1 MSIEPQGRCKKLNH
15 QQTHTLSGDVLFFST
30 GELKMMFTRRQF
42 IAAAAAAAASAGA
55 PAVFA
60 QKKSVKI
67 AVGGKALYYY
77 LPISI
82 AESQGYFKDEGL
94 DVEIIDFQGGSR
106 SLQAVVGGS
115 ADVVSGAFEHTLA
128 MQARGQ
134 SLQAFVLQGRAP
146 QCVFAVSNK
155 TMPNYK
161 SLSDLKGKKIGVT
174 APGSSS
180 HAIALFVLS
189 TAGIKANEVSFIGVG
204 ASSAA
209 VAAMRSG
216 QIDAFVN
223 LDPVIATLEKDNI
236 IKIVADTRVIEESDK
251 LFGGPMVAGCLYAPT
266 RYIKENPEIVQGL
279 TNAVVRADR
288 WLAKATAEDI
298 VKAVPESYF
307 LGNKEIYIAGFMKN
321 RPALSKDGYIP
332 EKAPEISFRSLQ
344 IVNKK
349 LENFKPDYRA
359 VYTNAFVEAAHKKYP
374 F

>member
-1 MSIEPQGRCKKLNH
+1 M
-15 QQTHTLSGDVLFFST
+15 V
-30 GELKMMFTRRQF
+30 FTRRE
-42 IAAAAAAAASAGA
+42 ILAAAAAAAATSFA
-55 PAVFA
+55 PSVFA
-60 QKKSVKI
+60 AGKSVKI

-82 AESQGYFKDEGL
+82 AESLGYFKDEGL
-94 DVEIIDFQGGSR
+94 DVEIIDFQGGSK

-146 QCVFAVSNK
+146 QCVFAVSKK
-155 TMPNYK
+155 TMPDYK
-161 SLSDLKGKKIGVT
+161 DLKDLKGKKIGVT

-180 HAIALFVLS
+180 HAIAIFILS
-189 TAGIKANEVSFIGVG
+189 TAGLKPSDVSFIGVG
-204 ASSAA
+204 SSSAA

-223 LDPVIATLEKDNI
+223 LDPVIATLEKDDI
-236 IKIVADTRVIEESDK
+236 IRIVEDTRIVEESDK

-266 RYIKENPEIVQGL
+266 RFIKENPDIVQGL

-288 WLAKATAEDI
+288 WLAKATAEEI

-307 LGNKEIYIAGFMKN
+307 LGNKEIYLAGFMKN
-321 RPALSKDGYIP
+321 RPALSKDGRIP
-332 EKAPEISFRSLQ
+332 EGAPEISFKSLQ
-344 IVNKK
+344 IVNPR
-349 LENFKPDYRA
+349 LANFKPDFKA
-359 VYTNAFVEAAHKKYP
+359 VYTNKFVEEAHKKYP
-374 F
+374 Q

>member
-1 MSIEPQGRCKKLNH
+1 M
-15 QQTHTLSGDVLFFST
+15 V
-30 GELKMMFTRRQF
+30 FTRRE
-42 IAAAAAAAASAGA
+42 ILAAAAAAAATSFA
-55 PAVFA
+55 PSVFA
-60 QKKSVKI
+60 AGKSVKI

-82 AESQGYFKDEGL
+82 AESLGYFKDEGL
-94 DVEIIDFQGGSR
+94 DVEIIDFQGGSK

-146 QCVFAVSNK
+146 QCVFAVSKK
-155 TMPNYK
+155 TMPDYK
-161 SLSDLKGKKIGVT
+161 DLKDLKGKKIGVT

-180 HAIALFVLS
+180 HAIAIFILS
-189 TAGIKANEVSFIGVG
+189 TAGLKPSDVSFIGVG
-204 ASSAA
+204 SSSAA

-223 LDPVIATLEKDNI
+223 LDPVIATLEKDDI
-236 IKIVADTRVIEESDK
+236 IRIVEDTRIVEESDK

-266 RYIKENPEIVQGL
+266 RFIKENPDIVQGL

-307 LGNKEIYIAGFMKN
+307 LGNKEIYLAGFTKN
-321 RPALSKDGYIP
+321 RPALSKDGRIP
-332 EKAPEISFRSLQ
+332 EGAPEISFKSLQ
-344 IVNKK
+344 IVNPR
-349 LENFKPDYRA
+349 LANFKPDFKA
-359 VYTNAFVEAAHKKYP
+359 VYTNKFVEEAHKKYP
-374 F
+374 Q

>member
-1 MSIEPQGRCKKLNH
+1 M
-15 QQTHTLSGDVLFFST
+15 V
-30 GELKMMFTRRQF
+30 FTRRE
-42 IAAAAAAAASAGA
+42 ILAAAAAAAATSFA
-55 PAVFA
+55 PSVFA
-60 QKKSVKI
+60 AGKSVKI

-82 AESQGYFKDEGL
+82 AESLGYFKDEGL
-94 DVEIIDFQGGSR
+94 DVEIIDFQGGSK

-146 QCVFAVSNK
+146 QCVFAVSKK
-155 TMPNYK
+155 TMPDYK
-161 SLSDLKGKKIGVT
+161 DLKDLKGKKIGVT

-180 HAIALFVLS
+180 HAIAIFILS
-189 TAGIKANEVSFIGVG
+189 TAGLKPSDVSFIGVG
-204 ASSAA
+204 SSSAA

-223 LDPVIATLEKDNI
+223 LDPVIATLEKDDI
-236 IKIVADTRVIEESDK
+236 IRIVEDTRNVEESDK

-266 RYIKENPEIVQGL
+266 RFIKENPDIVQGL

-307 LGNKEIYIAGFMKN
+307 LGNKEIYLAGFMKN
-321 RPALSKDGYIP
+321 RPALSKDGRIP
-332 EKAPEISFRSLQ
+332 EGAPEISFKSLQ
-344 IVNKK
+344 IVNPR
-349 LENFKPDYRA
+349 LANFKPDFKA
-359 VYTNAFVEAAHKKYP
+359 VYTNKFVEEAHKKYP
-374 F
+374 Q

>member
-1 MSIEPQGRCKKLNH
+1 M
-15 QQTHTLSGDVLFFST
+15 V
-30 GELKMMFTRRQF
+30 FTRRE
-42 IAAAAAAAASAGA
+42 ILAAAAAAAATSFA
-55 PAVFA
+55 PSVFA
-60 QKKSVKI
+60 AGKSVKI

-82 AESQGYFKDEGL
+82 AESLGYFKDEGL
-94 DVEIIDFQGGSR
+94 DVEIIDFQGGSK

-146 QCVFAVSNK
+146 QCVFAVSKK
-155 TMPNYK
+155 TMPDYK
-161 SLSDLKGKKIGVT
+161 DLKDLKGKKIGVT

-180 HAIALFVLS
+180 HAIAIFILS
-189 TAGIKANEVSFIGVG
+189 TAGLKPSDVSFIGVG
-204 ASSAA
+204 SSSAA

-223 LDPVIATLEKDNI
+223 LDPVIATLEKDDI
-236 IKIVADTRVIEESDK
+236 IRIVEDTRIVEESDK

-266 RYIKENPEIVQGL
+266 HFIKENPDIVQGL

-307 LGNKEIYIAGFMKN
+307 LGNKEIYLAGFMKN
-321 RPALSKDGYIP
+321 RPALSKDGRIP
-332 EKAPEISFRSLQ
+332 EGAPEISFKSLQ
-344 IVNKK
+344 IVNPR
-349 LENFKPDYRA
+349 LANFKPDFKA
-359 VYTNAFVEAAHKKYP
+359 VYTNKFVEEAHKKYP
-374 F
+374 Q

>member
-1 MSIEPQGRCKKLNH
+1 M
-15 QQTHTLSGDVLFFST
+15 V
-30 GELKMMFTRRQF
+30 FTRRE
-42 IAAAAAAAASAGA
+42 ILAAAAAAAATSFAPSA
-55 PAVFA
+55 FA
-60 QKKSVKI
+60 AGKSVKI

-82 AESQGYFKDEGL
+82 AESLGYFKDEGL
-94 DVEIIDFQGGSR
+94 DVEIIDFQGGSK

-146 QCVFAVSNK
+146 QCVFAVSKK
-155 TMPNYK
+155 TMPDYK
-161 SLSDLKGKKIGVT
+161 DLKDLKGKKIGVT

-180 HAIALFVLS
+180 HAIAIFILS
-189 TAGIKANEVSFIGVG
+189 TAGLKPSDVSFIGVG
-204 ASSAA
+204 SSSAA

-223 LDPVIATLEKDNI
+223 LDPVIATLEKDDI
-236 IKIVADTRVIEESDK
+236 IRIVEDTRIVEESDK

-266 RYIKENPEIVQGL
+266 RFIKENPDIVQGL

-307 LGNKEIYIAGFMKN
+307 LGNKEIYLAGFMKN
-321 RPALSKDGYIP
+321 RPALSKDGRIP
-332 EKAPEISFRSLQ
+332 EGAPEISFKSLQ
-344 IVNKK
+344 IVNPR
-349 LENFKPDYRA
+349 LANFKPDFKA
-359 VYTNAFVEAAHKKYP
+359 VYTNKFVEEAHKKYP
-374 F
+374 Q

>member
-1 MSIEPQGRCKKLNH
+1 M
-15 QQTHTLSGDVLFFST
+15 V
-30 GELKMMFTRRQF
+30 FTRRE
-42 IAAAAAAAASAGA
+42 ILAAAAAAAATSFAPSVFGAG
-55 PAVFA
+55 
-60 QKKSVKI
+60 KSVKI

-82 AESQGYFKDEGL
+82 AESLGYFMDEGL
-94 DVEIIDFQGGSR
+94 DVEIIDFQGGSK

-146 QCVFAVSNK
+146 QCVFAVSKK
-155 TMPNYK
+155 TMPDYK
-161 SLSDLKGKKIGVT
+161 DLKDLKGKKIGVT

-180 HAIALFVLS
+180 HAIAIFILS
-189 TAGIKANEVSFIGVG
+189 TAGLKPSDVSFIGVG
-204 ASSAA
+204 SSSAA

-223 LDPVIATLEKDNI
+223 LDPVIATLEKDDI
-236 IKIVADTRVIEESDK
+236 IRIVEDTRIVEESDK

-266 RYIKENPEIVQGL
+266 RFIKENPDIVQGL

-307 LGNKEIYIAGFMKN
+307 LGNKEIYLAGFMKN
-321 RPALSKDGYIP
+321 RPALSKDGRIP
-332 EKAPEISFRSLQ
+332 EGAPEISFKSLQ
-344 IVNKK
+344 IVNPR
-349 LENFKPDYRA
+349 LANFKPDFKA
-359 VYTNAFVEAAHKKYP
+359 VYTNKFVEEAHKKYP
-374 F
+374 Q

>member
-1 MSIEPQGRCKKLNH
+1 M
-15 QQTHTLSGDVLFFST
+15 V
-30 GELKMMFTRRQF
+30 FTRREIF
-42 IAAAAAAAASAGA
+42 AAAAAAAATSFA
-55 PAVFA
+55 PSVFA
-60 QKKSVKI
+60 AGKSVKI

-82 AESQGYFKDEGL
+82 AESLGYFKDEGL
-94 DVEIIDFQGGSR
+94 DVEIIDFQGGSK

-146 QCVFAVSNK
+146 QCVFAVSKK
-155 TMPNYK
+155 TMPDYK
-161 SLSDLKGKKIGVT
+161 DLKDLKGKKIGVT

-180 HAIALFVLS
+180 HAIAIFILS
-189 TAGIKANEVSFIGVG
+189 TAGLKPSDVSFIGVG
-204 ASSAA
+204 SSSAA

-223 LDPVIATLEKDNI
+223 LDPVIATQEKDDI
-236 IKIVADTRVIEESDK
+236 IRIVEDTRIVEESDK

-266 RYIKENPEIVQGL
+266 RFIKENPDIVQGL

-307 LGNKEIYIAGFMKN
+307 LGNKEIYLAGFMKN
-321 RPALSKDGYIP
+321 RPALSKDGRIP
-332 EKAPEISFRSLQ
+332 EGAPEISFKSLQ
-344 IVNKK
+344 IVNPR
-349 LENFKPDYRA
+349 LANFKPDFKA
-359 VYTNAFVEAAHKKYP
+359 VYTNKFVEEAHKKYP
-374 F
+374 Q

>member
-1 MSIEPQGRCKKLNH
+1 MP
-15 QQTHTLSGDVLFFST
+15 
-30 GELKMMFTRRQF
+30 FTRRQL
-42 IAAAAAAAASAGA
+42 ITAAAAAVTAGCAPSVFAAS
-55 PAVFA
+55 
-60 QKKSVKI
+60 KSVKI

-82 AESQGYFKDEGL
+82 AERLGYFKDEGL

-134 SLQAFVLQGRAP
+134 SMQAFVLQGRAP
-146 QCVFAVSNK
+146 QCVFAVSKK

-161 SLSDLKGKKIGVT
+161 SLTDLKGKRVGVT

-180 HAIALFVLS
+180 HAIAIYVLS
-189 TAGIKANEVSFIGVG
+189 TAGIKPNEVSFIGVG
-204 ASSAA
+204 ASAAA

-223 LDPVIATLEKDNI
+223 LDPVIATLEKDDI
-236 IKIVADTRVIEESDK
+236 IQIVADTRVVEESDK

-288 WLAKATAEDI
+288 WLAKATPEDI
-298 VKAVPESYF
+298 VKTVPESYF
-307 LGNKEIYIAGFMKN
+307 LGNKEIYVAGFMKN
-321 RPALSKDGYIP
+321 RPALSPDGGIP
-332 EKAPEISFRSLQ
+332 DQAPEISFKSLQ
-344 IVNKK
+344 IVNAK
-349 LENFKPDYRA
+349 LSNFKPDYKA
-359 VYTNAFVEAAHKKYP
+359 VYTNAFVEQAHKKYP
-374 F
+374 N

>member
-1 MSIEPQGRCKKLNH
+1 M
-15 QQTHTLSGDVLFFST
+15 V
-30 GELKMMFTRRQF
+30 FTRRE
-42 IAAAAAAAASAGA
+42 ILAAAAAAAATSFA
-55 PAVFA
+55 PSVFA
-60 QKKSVKI
+60 AGKSVKI

-82 AESQGYFKDEGL
+82 AESLGYFKDEGL
-94 DVEIIDFQGGSR
+94 DVEIIDFQGGSK

-146 QCVFAVSNK
+146 QCVFAVSKK
-155 TMPNYK
+155 TMPDYK
-161 SLSDLKGKKIGVT
+161 DLKDLKGKKIGVT

-180 HAIALFVLS
+180 HAIAIFILS
-189 TAGIKANEVSFIGVG
+189 TAGLKPSDVSFIGVG
-204 ASSAA
+204 SSSAA

-223 LDPVIATLEKDNI
+223 LDPVIATLEKDDI
-236 IKIVADTRVIEESDK
+236 IRIVEDTRIVEESDK

-266 RYIKENPEIVQGL
+266 RFIKENPDIVQSL

-307 LGNKEIYIAGFMKN
+307 LGNKEIYLAGFMKN
-321 RPALSKDGYIP
+321 RPALSRDGRIP
-332 EKAPEISFRSLQ
+332 EGAPEISFKSLQ
-344 IVNKK
+344 IVNPR
-349 LENFKPDYRA
+349 LANFKPDFKA
-359 VYTNAFVEAAHKKYP
+359 VYTNKFVEEAHKKYP
-374 F
+374 Q

>member
-1 MSIEPQGRCKKLNH
+1 M
-15 QQTHTLSGDVLFFST
+15 V
-30 GELKMMFTRRQF
+30 FTRRE
-42 IAAAAAAAASAGA
+42 ILAAAAAAAATSFA
-55 PAVFA
+55 PSVFA
-60 QKKSVKI
+60 AGKSVKI

-82 AESQGYFKDEGL
+82 AESLGYFKDEGL
-94 DVEIIDFQGGSR
+94 DVEIIDFQGGSK

-146 QCVFAVSNK
+146 QCVFAVSKK
-155 TMPNYK
+155 TMPDYK
-161 SLSDLKGKKIGVT
+161 DLKDLKGKKIGVT

-180 HAIALFVLS
+180 HAIAIFILS
-189 TAGIKANEVSFIGVG
+189 TAGLKPSDVSFIGVG
-204 ASSAA
+204 SSSAA

-223 LDPVIATLEKDNI
+223 LDPVIATLEKDDI
-236 IKIVADTRVIEESDK
+236 IRIVEDTRIVEESDK

-266 RYIKENPEIVQGL
+266 RFIKENPDIVQGL
-279 TNAVVRADR
+279 TNAVVRADW

-307 LGNKEIYIAGFMKN
+307 LGNKEIYLAGFMKN
-321 RPALSKDGYIP
+321 RPALSKDGRIP
-332 EKAPEISFRSLQ
+332 EGAPEISFKSLQ
-344 IVNKK
+344 IVNPR
-349 LENFKPDYRA
+349 LANFKPDFKA
-359 VYTNAFVEAAHKKYP
+359 VYTNKFVEEAHKKYP
-374 F
+374 Q

>member
-1 MSIEPQGRCKKLNH
+1 ML
-15 QQTHTLSGDVLFFST
+15 
-30 GELKMMFTRRQF
+30 FTRRQF
-42 IAAAAAAAASAGA
+42 ISAIAAGAAVSSAPGVFAAS
-55 PAVFA
+55 
-60 QKKSVKI
+60 KSVKI

-82 AESQGYFKDEGL
+82 AESLGYFKDEGL

-115 ADVVSGAFEHTLA
+115 ADVVSGAFEHTLS

-134 SLQAFVLQGRAP
+134 AMQAFVLQGRAP
-146 QCVFAVSNK
+146 QCVFAVSRKNL
-155 TMPNYK
+155 PNFK
-161 SLSDLKGKKIGVT
+161 SMEELKGKRIGVT

-180 HAIALFVLS
+180 HAIAIFILRN
-189 TAGIKANEVSFIGVG
+189 AGIKPNEVSFIGVG

-236 IKIVADTRVIEESDK
+236 IQIVADTRVIEESDK
-251 LFGGPMVAGCLYAPT
+251 IFGGPMVAGCLYAPV
-266 RYIKENPEIVQGL
+266 RYIKEHPDVVQGL
-279 TNAVVRADR
+279 TNAVVRANR
-288 WLAKATAEDI
+288 WLAQATAEDI

-307 LGNKEIYIAGFMKN
+307 LGNKDIYVAGFLKN

-332 EKAPEISFRSLQ
+332 ENAPEISFKSLQ
-344 IVNKK
+344 IVNAK
-349 LENFKPDYRA
+349 LNNFKPDYKA
-359 VYTNAFVEAAHKKYP
+359 VFTNAFVEQAHKKYP
-374 F
+374 S

>member
-1 MSIEPQGRCKKLNH
+1 
-15 QQTHTLSGDVLFFST
+15 
-30 GELKMMFTRRQF
+30 MFITRRQL
-42 IAAAAAAAASAGA
+42 ITAAAAAAAVGTAPSVLAAG
-55 PAVFA
+55 
-60 QKKSVKI
+60 KSVKI

-82 AESQGYFKDEGL
+82 AERLGYFKDEGL

-115 ADVVSGAFEHTLA
+115 ADVVSGAFEHVLA

-134 SLQAFVLQGRAP
+134 SMQAFVLQGRAP
-146 QCVFAVSNK
+146 QCVFAVSKK

-161 SLSDLKGKKIGVT
+161 TLADLKGKKIGVT

-180 HAIALFVLS
+180 HAIAIFILRS
-189 TAGIKANEVSFIGVG
+189 AGIKPSDVSFIGVG

-236 IKIVADTRVIEESDK
+236 IQIVADTRVVEESDK
-251 LFGGPMVAGCLYAPT
+251 IFGGPMVAGCLYAPT
-266 RYIKENPEIVQGL
+266 RYIKKNPDIVQGL

-298 VKAVPESYF
+298 VKTVPESYF
-307 LGNKEIYIAGFMKN
+307 LGNKDIYVAGFLKN

-332 EKAPEISFRSLQ
+332 ENAPAISFQSLQ
-344 IVNKK
+344 IVNSK
-349 LENFKPDYRA
+349 LEGFKPDFKA
-359 VYTNAFVEAAHKKYP
+359 SFTNQFVEQAHKKYP
-374 F
+374 N

>member
-1 MSIEPQGRCKKLNH
+1 M
-15 QQTHTLSGDVLFFST
+15 V
-30 GELKMMFTRRQF
+30 FTRRE
-42 IAAAAAAAASAGA
+42 ILAAAAAAAATSFA
-55 PAVFA
+55 PSVFA
-60 QKKSVKI
+60 AGKSVKI

-82 AESQGYFKDEGL
+82 AESLGYFKDEGL
-94 DVEIIDFQGGSR
+94 DVEIIDFQGGSK

-146 QCVFAVSNK
+146 QCVFAVSKK
-155 TMPNYK
+155 TMPDYK
-161 SLSDLKGKKIGVT
+161 DLKDLKGKKIGVT

-180 HAIALFVLS
+180 HAIAIFILS
-189 TAGIKANEVSFIGVG
+189 TAGLKPSDVSFIGVG
-204 ASSAA
+204 SSSAA

-223 LDPVIATLEKDNI
+223 LDPVIATLEKDDI
-236 IKIVADTRVIEESDK
+236 IRIVEDTRIVEESDK

-266 RYIKENPEIVQGL
+266 RFIKENPYIVQGL

-307 LGNKEIYIAGFMKN
+307 LGNKEIYLAGFMKN
-321 RPALSKDGYIP
+321 RPALSKDGRIP
-332 EKAPEISFRSLQ
+332 EGAPEISFKSLQ
-344 IVNKK
+344 IVNPR
-349 LENFKPDYRA
+349 LANFKPDFKA
-359 VYTNAFVEAAHKKYP
+359 VYTNKFVEEAHKKYP
-374 F
+374 Q

>member
-1 MSIEPQGRCKKLNH
+1 M
-15 QQTHTLSGDVLFFST
+15 V
-30 GELKMMFTRRQF
+30 FTRRE
-42 IAAAAAAAASAGA
+42 ILAAAAAAAATSFA
-55 PAVFA
+55 PSVFA
-60 QKKSVKI
+60 AGKSVKI

-82 AESQGYFKDEGL
+82 AESLGYFKDEGL
-94 DVEIIDFQGGSR
+94 DVEIIDFQGGSK

-146 QCVFAVSNK
+146 QCVFAVSKK
-155 TMPNYK
+155 TMPDYK
-161 SLSDLKGKKIGVT
+161 DLKDLKGKKIGVT

-180 HAIALFVLS
+180 HAIAIFILS
-189 TAGIKANEVSFIGVG
+189 TAGLKPSDVSFIGVG
-204 ASSAA
+204 SSSAA

-223 LDPVIATLEKDNI
+223 LDPVIATLEKDDI
-236 IKIVADTRVIEESDK
+236 IRIVEDTRIVEESDK

-266 RYIKENPEIVQGL
+266 RFIKENPDIVQGL

-288 WLAKATAEDI
+288 WLAKAAAEDI

-307 LGNKEIYIAGFMKN
+307 LGNKEIYLAGFMKN
-321 RPALSKDGYIP
+321 RPALSKDGRIP
-332 EKAPEISFRSLQ
+332 EGAPEISFKSLQ
-344 IVNKK
+344 IVNPR
-349 LENFKPDYRA
+349 LANFKPDFKA
-359 VYTNAFVEAAHKKYP
+359 VYTNKFVEEAHKKYP
-374 F
+374 Q

>member
-1 MSIEPQGRCKKLNH
+1 M
-15 QQTHTLSGDVLFFST
+15 V
-30 GELKMMFTRRQF
+30 FTRRE
-42 IAAAAAAAASAGA
+42 ILAAAAAAAATSFA
-55 PAVFA
+55 PSVFA
-60 QKKSVKI
+60 AGKSVKI

-82 AESQGYFKDEGL
+82 AESLGYFKDEGL
-94 DVEIIDFQGGSR
+94 DVEIIDFQGGSK

-146 QCVFAVSNK
+146 QCVFAVSKK
-155 TMPNYK
+155 TMPDYK
-161 SLSDLKGKKIGVT
+161 DLKDLKGKKIGVT

-180 HAIALFVLS
+180 HAIAIFILS
-189 TAGIKANEVSFIGVG
+189 TAGLKPSDVSFIGVG
-204 ASSAA
+204 SSSAA

-223 LDPVIATLEKDNI
+223 LDPVIATLEKDDI
-236 IKIVADTRVIEESDK
+236 IRIVEDTRIVEESDK

-266 RYIKENPEIVQGL
+266 RFIKENPDIVQGL

-307 LGNKEIYIAGFMKN
+307 LGNKEIYLAGFMKN
-321 RPALSKDGYIP
+321 RPALSRDGRIP
-332 EKAPEISFRSLQ
+332 EGAPEISFKSLQ
-344 IVNKK
+344 IVNPR
-349 LENFKPDYRA
+349 LANFKPDFKA
-359 VYTNAFVEAAHKKYP
+359 VYTNKFVEEAHKKYP
-374 F
+374 Q

>member
-1 MSIEPQGRCKKLNH
+1 M
-15 QQTHTLSGDVLFFST
+15 V
-30 GELKMMFTRRQF
+30 FTRRE
-42 IAAAAAAAASAGA
+42 ILAAAAAAAATSFT
-55 PAVFA
+55 PSVFA
-60 QKKSVKI
+60 AGKSVKI

-82 AESQGYFKDEGL
+82 AESLGYFKDEGL
-94 DVEIIDFQGGSR
+94 DVEIIDFQGGSK

-146 QCVFAVSNK
+146 QCVFAVSKK
-155 TMPNYK
+155 TMPEYK
-161 SLSDLKGKKIGVT
+161 DLKDLKGKKIGVT

-180 HAIALFVLS
+180 HAIAIFILS
-189 TAGIKANEVSFIGVG
+189 TAGLKPSDVSFIGVG
-204 ASSAA
+204 SSSAA

-223 LDPVIATLEKDNI
+223 LDPVIATLERDDI
-236 IKIVADTRVIEESDK
+236 IRIVEDTRIVEESDK

-266 RYIKENPEIVQGL
+266 RFIKENPDIVQGL

-307 LGNKEIYIAGFMKN
+307 LGNKEIYLAGFMKN
-321 RPALSKDGYIP
+321 RPALSKDGRIP
-332 EKAPEISFRSLQ
+332 EGAPEISFKSLQ
-344 IVNKK
+344 IVNPR
-349 LENFKPDYRA
+349 LANFKPDFKA
-359 VYTNAFVEAAHKKYP
+359 VYTNKFVEEAHKKYP
-374 F
+374 Q

>member
-1 MSIEPQGRCKKLNH
+1 ML
-15 QQTHTLSGDVLFFST
+15 
-30 GELKMMFTRRQF
+30 FTRRQF
-42 IAAAAAAAASAGA
+42 IAAAAAAAAVGA
-55 PAVFA
+55 TPAAFA
-60 QKKSVKI
+60 SDKSVKI

-82 AESQGYFKDEGL
+82 AESLGYFKDEGL
-94 DVEIIDFQGGSR
+94 DVQIIDFQGGSR

-115 ADVVSGAFEHTLA
+115 ADVVSGAFEHTLS
-128 MQARGQ
+128 MQARHQ

-161 SLSDLKGKKIGVT
+161 TLTDLKGKKIGVT

-180 HAIALFVLS
+180 HAIAQFVLS
-189 TAGIKANEVSFIGVG
+189 SAGIKPNEVSFIGVG

-236 IKIVADTRVIEESDK
+236 IKIVADTRVVEESDK
-251 LFGGPMVAGCLYAPT
+251 IFGGPLVAGCLYAPT
-266 RYIKENPEIVQGL
+266 SYIEKNPEIVQGL

-307 LGNKEIYIAGFMKN
+307 LGNKDIYVEGFLKN

-332 EKAPEISFRSLQ
+332 DHAPEISFKMLQ

-349 LENFKPDYRA
+349 LENFKPDFKA
-359 VYTNAFVEAAHKKYP
+359 VYTNRFVEVADKKYP
-374 F
+374 N

>member
-1 MSIEPQGRCKKLNH
+1 M
-15 QQTHTLSGDVLFFST
+15 V
-30 GELKMMFTRRQF
+30 FTRRE
-42 IAAAAAAAASAGA
+42 ILAAAAAAAATSFA
-55 PAVFA
+55 PSVFA
-60 QKKSVKI
+60 AGKSVKI

-82 AESQGYFKDEGL
+82 AESLGYFKDEGL
-94 DVEIIDFQGGSR
+94 DVEIIDFQGGSK

-146 QCVFAVSNK
+146 QCVFAVSKK
-155 TMPNYK
+155 TMPDYK
-161 SLSDLKGKKIGVT
+161 DLKDLKGKKIGVT

-180 HAIALFVLS
+180 HAIAIFILS
-189 TAGIKANEVSFIGVG
+189 TAGLKPSDVSFIGVG
-204 ASSAA
+204 SSSAA

-223 LDPVIATLEKDNI
+223 LDPVIATLEKDDI
-236 IKIVADTRVIEESDK
+236 IRIVEDTRIVEESDK

-266 RYIKENPEIVQGL
+266 RFIKENPDIVQGL

-307 LGNKEIYIAGFMKN
+307 LGNKEIYLAGFMKN
-321 RPALSKDGYIP
+321 RPALSKDGSIP
-332 EKAPEISFRSLQ
+332 EGAPEISFKSLQ
-344 IVNKK
+344 IVNPR
-349 LENFKPDYRA
+349 LANFKPDFKA
-359 VYTNAFVEAAHKKYP
+359 VYTNKFVEEAHKKYP
-374 F
+374 Q

>member
-1 MSIEPQGRCKKLNH
+1 ML
-15 QQTHTLSGDVLFFST
+15 
-30 GELKMMFTRRQF
+30 FTRRQF
-42 IAAAAAAAASAGA
+42 IAAAAAAAAVGTT
-55 PAVFA
+55 PAAFA
-60 QKKSVKI
+60 SDKSVKI

-82 AESQGYFKDEGL
+82 AESLGYFKDEGL
-94 DVEIIDFQGGSR
+94 DVQIIDFQGGSR

-115 ADVVSGAFEHTLA
+115 ADVVSGAFEHTLS
-128 MQARGQ
+128 MQARHQ

-161 SLSDLKGKKIGVT
+161 TLTDLKGKKIGVT

-180 HAIALFVLS
+180 HAIAQFVLS
-189 TAGIKANEVSFIGVG
+189 SAGIKPNEVSFIGVG

-236 IKIVADTRVIEESDK
+236 IKIVADTRVVEESDK
-251 LFGGPMVAGCLYAPT
+251 IFGGPSSQAASTPPRAT
-266 RYIKENPEIVQGL
+266 SKEPRDRPGP

-307 LGNKEIYIAGFMKN
+307 LGNKDIYVEGFLKN

-332 EKAPEISFRSLQ
+332 DHAPEISFKMLQ

-349 LENFKPDYRA
+349 LENFKPDFKA
-359 VYTNAFVEAAHKKYP
+359 VYTNRFVEVADKKYP
-374 F
+374 N

>member
-1 MSIEPQGRCKKLNH
+1 M
-15 QQTHTLSGDVLFFST
+15 V
-30 GELKMMFTRRQF
+30 FTRRE
-42 IAAAAAAAASAGA
+42 ILAAAAAAAATSFA
-55 PAVFA
+55 PSVFA
-60 QKKSVKI
+60 AGKSVKI

-82 AESQGYFKDEGL
+82 AESLGYFKDEGL
-94 DVEIIDFQGGSR
+94 DVEIIDFQGGSK

-146 QCVFAVSNK
+146 QCVFAVSKK
-155 TMPNYK
+155 TMPDYK
-161 SLSDLKGKKIGVT
+161 DLKDLKGKKIGVT

-180 HAIALFVLS
+180 HAIAIFILS
-189 TAGIKANEVSFIGVG
+189 TAGLKPSDVSFIGVG
-204 ASSAA
+204 SSSAA

-223 LDPVIATLEKDNI
+223 LDPVIATLEKDDI
-236 IKIVADTRVIEESDK
+236 IRIVEDTRIVEESDK

-266 RYIKENPEIVQGL
+266 RFIKENPDIVQGL
-279 TNAVVRADR
+279 TNAVMRADR

-307 LGNKEIYIAGFMKN
+307 LGNKEIYLAGFMKN
-321 RPALSKDGYIP
+321 RPALSKDGRIP
-332 EKAPEISFRSLQ
+332 EGAPEISFKSLQ
-344 IVNKK
+344 IVNPR
-349 LENFKPDYRA
+349 LANFKPDFKA
-359 VYTNAFVEAAHKKYP
+359 VYTNKFVEEAHKKYP
-374 F
+374 Q

>member
-1 MSIEPQGRCKKLNH
+1 M
-15 QQTHTLSGDVLFFST
+15 V
-30 GELKMMFTRRQF
+30 FTRRE
-42 IAAAAAAAASAGA
+42 ILAAAAAAAATSFAPSA
-55 PAVFA
+55 FA
-60 QKKSVKI
+60 AGKSVKI

-82 AESQGYFKDEGL
+82 AESLGYFKDEGL
-94 DVEIIDFQGGSR
+94 DVEIIDFQGGSK

-146 QCVFAVSNK
+146 QCVFAVSKK
-155 TMPNYK
+155 TMPDYK
-161 SLSDLKGKKIGVT
+161 DLKDLKGKKIGVT

-180 HAIALFVLS
+180 HAIAIFILS
-189 TAGIKANEVSFIGVG
+189 TAGLKPSDVSFIGVG
-204 ASSAA
+204 SSSAA

-223 LDPVIATLEKDNI
+223 LDPVIATLEKDDI
-236 IKIVADTRVIEESDK
+236 IRIVEDTRIVVESDK

-266 RYIKENPEIVQGL
+266 RFIKENPDIVQGL

-307 LGNKEIYIAGFMKN
+307 LGNKEIYLAGFMKN
-321 RPALSKDGYIP
+321 RPALSKDGRIP
-332 EKAPEISFRSLQ
+332 EGAPEISFKSLQ
-344 IVNKK
+344 IVNPR
-349 LENFKPDYRA
+349 LANFKPDFKA
-359 VYTNAFVEAAHKKYP
+359 VYTNKFVEEAHKKYP
-374 F
+374 Q

>member
-1 MSIEPQGRCKKLNH
+1 M
-15 QQTHTLSGDVLFFST
+15 V
-30 GELKMMFTRRQF
+30 FTRRE
-42 IAAAAAAAASAGA
+42 ILAVAAAAAATSFA
-55 PAVFA
+55 PSVFA
-60 QKKSVKI
+60 TGKSVKI

-82 AESQGYFKDEGL
+82 AESLGYFKEEGL
-94 DVEIIDFQGGSR
+94 DVEIIDFQGGSK

-146 QCVFAVSNK
+146 QCVFAVSKK
-155 TMPNYK
+155 TMPDYK
-161 SLSDLKGKKIGVT
+161 DLKDLKGKKIGVT

-180 HAIALFVLS
+180 HAIAIFILS
-189 TAGIKANEVSFIGVG
+189 TAGLKPSDVSFIGVG
-204 ASSAA
+204 SSSAA

-223 LDPVIATLEKDNI
+223 LDPVIATLEKDDI
-236 IKIVADTRVIEESDK
+236 IRIVEDTRIVEESDK

-266 RYIKENPEIVQGL
+266 RFIKENPDIVQSL

-307 LGNKEIYIAGFMKN
+307 LGNKEIYLAGFMKN
-321 RPALSKDGYIP
+321 RPALSNDGRIP
-332 EKAPEISFRSLQ
+332 DGAPEISFKSLQ
-344 IVNKK
+344 IVNPR
-349 LENFKPDYRA
+349 LANFKPDFKA
-359 VYTNAFVEAAHKKYP
+359 VYTNKFVEEAHKKYP
-374 F
+374 Q

>member
-1 MSIEPQGRCKKLNH
+1 M
-15 QQTHTLSGDVLFFST
+15 V
-30 GELKMMFTRRQF
+30 FTRRE
-42 IAAAAAAAASAGA
+42 ILAAAAAAAATSFT
-55 PAVFA
+55 PSVFA
-60 QKKSVKI
+60 AGKSVKI

-82 AESQGYFKDEGL
+82 AESLGYFKDEGL
-94 DVEIIDFQGGSR
+94 DVEIIDFQGGSK

-146 QCVFAVSNK
+146 QCVFAVSK
-155 TMPNYK
+155 TTMPEYK
-161 SLSDLKGKKIGVT
+161 DLKDLKGKKIGVT

-180 HAIALFVLS
+180 HAIAIFILS
-189 TAGIKANEVSFIGVG
+189 TAGLKPSDVSFIGVG
-204 ASSAA
+204 SSSAA

-223 LDPVIATLEKDNI
+223 LDPVIATLEKDDI
-236 IKIVADTRVIEESDK
+236 IRIVEDTRIVEESDK

-266 RYIKENPEIVQGL
+266 RFIKENPDIVQGL

-307 LGNKEIYIAGFMKN
+307 LGNKEIYLAGFMKN
-321 RPALSKDGYIP
+321 RPALSRDGRIP
-332 EKAPEISFRSLQ
+332 EGAPEISFKSLQ
-344 IVNKK
+344 IVNPR
-349 LENFKPDYRA
+349 LANFKPDFKA
-359 VYTNAFVEAAHKKYP
+359 VYTNKFVEEAHKKYP
-374 F
+374 Q

>member
-1 MSIEPQGRCKKLNH
+1 
-15 QQTHTLSGDVLFFST
+15 
-30 GELKMMFTRRQF
+30 
-42 IAAAAAAAASAGA
+42 
-55 PAVFA
+55 
-60 QKKSVKI
+60 
-67 AVGGKALYYY
+67 
-77 LPISI
+77 
-82 AESQGYFKDEGL
+82 
-94 DVEIIDFQGGSR
+94 
-106 SLQAVVGGS
+106 
-115 ADVVSGAFEHTLA
+115 
-128 MQARGQ
+128 
-134 SLQAFVLQGRAP
+134 
-146 QCVFAVSNK
+146 
-155 TMPNYK
+155 
-161 SLSDLKGKKIGVT
+161 
-174 APGSSS
+174 
-180 HAIALFVLS
+180 
-189 TAGIKANEVSFIGVG
+189 
-204 ASSAA
+204 
-209 VAAMRSG
+209 MRSG

-374 F
+374 V